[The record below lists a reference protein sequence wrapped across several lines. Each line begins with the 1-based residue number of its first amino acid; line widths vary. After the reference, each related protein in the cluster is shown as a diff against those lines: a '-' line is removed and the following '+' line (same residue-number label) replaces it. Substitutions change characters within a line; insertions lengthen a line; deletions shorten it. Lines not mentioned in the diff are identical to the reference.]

1 MPPSRRSS
9 RRAPARCSSVS
20 AASFDQF
27 QLTLGTSHHERC
39 QAAQRWQRSRRRIT
53 KAATS
58 PHRATSDSPRSAT
71 SPTPHAGGAGPSLER
86 GGVCST
92 HPRSIRLRRARALEQ
107 VGHLATQKSPTKSGL
122 LNANPSRTSG
132 RSPLL
137 LRWRAFA
144 LRPHPGLLRTG
155 FDLAREPPMRVHL
168 FAPRESEQVVQLLPL
183 F

>member
-1 MPPSRRSS
+1 MPGR
-9 RRAPARCSSVS
+9 
-20 AASFDQF
+20 
-27 QLTLGTSHHERC
+27 T
-39 QAAQRWQRSRRRIT
+39 RWQRSRRRIT

-168 FAPRESEQVVQLLPL
+168 FAPRERASRSFSCCRCSERRGSLGIKSYKPFYFHSIIEGQWRGRDQNKGR
-183 F
+183 